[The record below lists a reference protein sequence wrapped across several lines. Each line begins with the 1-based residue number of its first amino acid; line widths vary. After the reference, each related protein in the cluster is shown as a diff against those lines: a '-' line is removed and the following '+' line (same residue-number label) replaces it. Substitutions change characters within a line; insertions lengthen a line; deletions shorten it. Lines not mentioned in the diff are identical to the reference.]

1 MAFQQPTSPANAH
14 YLIPFDGIAGSPT
27 ASSYTDRDHQAFE
40 PASPLIVSPRSDID
54 LLLAGETFPVSERYL
69 PSSAPAYLREA
80 SSRQRSDL
88 GSVILLPSSREYD
101 ASHPNLDAHSAPPRT
116 DLVESE
122 SFLFGEFGFGEN
134 VSGLLCGYDS
144 FVVGAHLTTKR
155 SHYTTH
161 SGMYKN

>member
-1 MAFQQPTSPANAH
+1 MAFQQPTSEDSPANAH
-14 YLIPFDGIAGSPT
+14 YLIPFGGIAGSPT
-27 ASSYTDRDHQAFE
+27 ASFYTDRDHQVLE
-40 PASPLIVSPRSDID
+40 PASPRSDID
-54 LLLAGETFPVSERYL
+54 PLLAGEIFPVSERCL
-69 PSSAPAYLREA
+69 SSPAYLRRA
-80 SSRQRSDL
+80 SSGGDI